1 MQTRFFF
8 FFFTFLLSLQSV
20 ILYLN
25 RRQFSRSPLNTSK
38 TVEVLLDSGLGCKD
52 NTSTFYS
59 STKDIY
65 TDNRFVVFSLQY
77 LLRRD
82 ILTEYFITKVVV
94 YKSHIWQTFWKYLR
108 TERWRCLPFEAF
120 IIIVFIFIII
130 TFLSHVYS
138 IRLITIYERTEN
150 ILYDVNYL
158 YNPFHYN

>member
-1 MQTRFFF
+1 MLSITELHLRFMKPIVCRLDFFF

-94 YKSHIWQTFWKYLR
+94 YKSHI
-108 TERWRCLPFEAF
+108 
-120 IIIVFIFIII
+120 
-130 TFLSHVYS
+130 
-138 IRLITIYERTEN
+138 
-150 ILYDVNYL
+150 
-158 YNPFHYN
+158 